1 MVELHK
7 TGANVSSVETWAPNM
22 YAKYR
27 NVIVNVFFIRWP
39 WVYKHKI
46 GMQYCLTYWTW
57 EVRI

>member
-27 NVIVNVFFIRWP
+27 NVIVNVF
-39 WVYKHKI
+39 YKVT
-46 GMQYCLTYWTW
+46 LSL
-57 EVRI
+57 